1 MVLFDAQAAYKLGYD
16 EVMKEPFTKVHG
28 KPTLIDLIRLEKEA
42 CARLA
47 RVDMPYPTTH
57 GRKGLLGAVMDAE
70 EYTEEYGLVYEE
82 KNEPLAYPEGINED
96 TPTHERKRAEA
107 ECAQDNDAYN
117 RQLGAYDAVGDLFR
131 AAVGASY
138 FVSLKDEYTGWAG
151 VHPRRYITVLKN
163 SRSCKPTTKTQNL
176 VIKHYERGWKFE
188 EAEDLL
194 ESLREYGIRL
204 ERERKAINRHGVG
217 YDEERMKL
225 HYATVVKSHP
235 ELLRTDFQEAN
246 AQGDDLS
253 YDDLREYWEGVFDNM
268 EEFEE
273 TRAGTAKKEQFESA
287 AYVREL
293 QRRQIEN
300 QENMVNFVAQAE
312 AQQETVQAV
321 QSGQNEV
328 LKLLKEMKAENELL
342 KTQVAGLMCR
352 PVGTGIGA
360 PLAQLPPPPG
370 IQANVPGCK
379 YCGGMHHVRPHPVTG
394 KIRSE
399 EECGGKGWPASAH
412 KKMPKYFIDKMNAL
426 KGTNVTLEEL
436 KKK

>member
-1 MVLFDAQAAYKLGYD
+1 MVLFDAQASYKLGYD

-28 KPTLIDLIRLEKEA
+28 KPNLIHLIRLEKEA
-42 CARLA
+42 GARLA
-47 RVDMPYPTTH
+47 RIDMPYPTTH
-57 GRKGLLGAVMDAE
+57 GRLGLLGAVMDPA
-70 EYTEEYGLVYEE
+70 EYTEKYNLTYEE
-82 KNEPLAYPEGINED
+82 KGEPLAYPDNID
-96 TPTHERKRAEA
+96 DDRPTHERKRLEA

-117 RQLGAYDAVGDLFR
+117 RQLGAYDAVGDLIR
-131 AAVGASY
+131 LAVGESY
-138 FVSLKDEYTGWAG
+138 FLSLKDEFRLWAG
-151 VHPRRYITVLKN
+151 VHPRRYLNVLKN
-163 SRSCKPTTKTQNL
+163 GPCKPTTRTKNE
-176 VIKHYERGWKFE
+176 VIANFECGWKFE
-188 EAEDLL
+188 EAQDLL
-194 ESLREYGIRL
+194 ASLREFGQRL
-204 ERERKAINRHGVG
+204 KLERKAINRHGVG
-217 YDEERMKL
+217 YDEERMTL
-225 HYATVVKSHP
+225 HYVTVVKSHP
-235 ELLRTDFQEAN
+235 DLLRTDFQEAY
-246 AQGDDLS
+246 AQDDDLS
-253 YDDLREYWEGVFDNM
+253 YDDTCEFWEGVFDNM
-268 EEFEE
+268 EEFDES
-273 TRAGTAKKEQFESA
+273 RARTAKKAQFESA

-293 QRRQIEN
+293 QRRQTEN

-328 LKLLKEMKAENELL
+328 LKLLREMKTENDLL
-342 KTQVAGLMCR
+342 KKQVAGLMCR
-352 PVGTGIGA
+352 PVGTGVGA
-360 PLAQLPPPPG
+360 PLAPLLPPPG